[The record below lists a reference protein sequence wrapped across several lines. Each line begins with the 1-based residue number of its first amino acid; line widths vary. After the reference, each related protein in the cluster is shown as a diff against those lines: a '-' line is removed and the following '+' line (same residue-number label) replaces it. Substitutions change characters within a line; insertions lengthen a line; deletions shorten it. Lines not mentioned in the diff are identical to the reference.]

1 MSEYDA
7 TVLRLTSDGPA
18 IRSERD
24 ATDVIGDAFGQ
35 GATWVLVP
43 AARLDGDF
51 FRLSTR
57 VAGGIV
63 QKFVTYRIGLAVLGD
78 ISAHIAASDA
88 LRDFVVE
95 SNRGTQLWFLA
106 DEEAFG
112 TRLAERRQIAP

>member
-1 MSEYDA
+1 MPEYDP
-7 TVLRLTSDGPA
+7 TVLRLTPDGPP

-35 GATWVLVP
+35 GADWVVVP

-63 QKFVTYRIGLAVLGD
+63 QKFVTYRIGLAVIGD
-78 ISAHIAASDA
+78 ISAHVAASDA

-95 SNRGTQLWFLA
+95 SNRGTQLWFLT
-106 DEEAFG
+106 EEEEFG
-112 TRLAERRQIAP
+112 PRLAEQRRAVP